1 MFTTFILFFL
11 QDFFFRETNFYFYQF
26 LSNFLRYFSSNS
38 LLFHP
43 CNIFTIYF
51 PSSSFLLK
59 SLFSSISNFSFFLT
73 STFNLLS
80 NSATTFFAFS
90 KFFSLFQL
98 LCSTINLFHHTKY
111 FNISLI
117 FLLFSI
123 FSYSSTFSTFT
134 SFISSTFC
142 PLTCSLYHTTWLIF
156 TTGWILIEVGN
167 CSLTTLV
174 DTTLS
179 MIYGPIYQ
187 STNFLASCSLNTRS
201 FILSITF
208 SPTFHAFAFF
218 LLLSAY
224 CFISFYALL
233 KAAPASS
240 CIFFIL
246 SANSITFSIFPF
258 LLISIPILNSLS

>member
-1 MFTTFILFFL
+1 MQINRWEQIVLNTKLSFYLFL
-11 QDFFFRETNFYFYQF
+11 
-26 LSNFLRYFSSNS
+26 
-38 LLFHP
+38 
-43 CNIFTIYF
+43 
-51 PSSSFLLK
+51 
-59 SLFSSISNFSFFLT
+59 FFLT

-90 KFFSLFQL
+90 KFFSLSQL
-98 LCSTINLFHHTKY
+98 LCSIINLFHHTKY

-123 FSYSSTFSTFT
+123 FSIFYSSTFSTFT
-134 SFISSTFC
+134 SFTSSTFC
-142 PLTCSLYHTTWLIF
+142 SLTCSLYHTTWPIF
-156 TTGWILIEVGN
+156 TTRWILIEVGN

-179 MIYGPIYQ
+179 MIYGPMYQ
-187 STNFLASCSLNTRS
+187 STNFFASCSLNTRS

-208 SPTFHAFAFF
+208 YPTFHASAFF

-224 CFISFYALL
+224 CFIFFYALL
-233 KAAPASS
+233 KAASASS

-258 LLISIPILNSLS
+258 LLISIPILNSLP